1 MKKYLLL
8 LILFL
13 FIQFGFSQ
21 TQTVTATVTPTS
33 FEETTSITIT
43 FSGSSINEAT
53 WGVTGNALYLWAWSF
68 DLNDLNNMD
77 CPTNGTWTVSNEA
90 NRLIYNNSN
99 DTYSITFVPQTFYN
113 RVGIGRIG
121 FLLKPKNGTGTNGN
135 NKSQDFTI
143 EVGAFQVNLTAPLQ
157 NSTTILSSGA
167 SRSVTATNTNGTAN
181 YVLKSN
187 GTTLNSATG
196 VSSYN
201 YNHTNIT
208 SNQYYALE
216 VTQGTTTVTKN
227 FTVLVNPT
235 TVSVAMPNGL
245 VNGINYNT
253 SDNTKATLVLDA
265 PLKDFVYVAGSFNN
279 WNPTSSYAMK
289 KDPTSG
295 KFWLELTGL
304 GAGTNYSYQ
313 YWVVKQAP
321 TIANTPTLVK
331 VADPCSTTVLSP
343 WDDSTIP
350 ATSYPNLPTYPAGQE
365 REVTLLKTG
374 QTPYD
379 WQATNFIKPNKDKLV
394 VYELLIRDF
403 DANRNFQDVINR
415 IQYFKDLGINAIEL
429 MPVMEFEGNESWGYN
444 TAFHMALDKFY
455 GTPEKFKQLVD
466 VCHQNGIAIILDI
479 AFNHAFGRNPMVRMW
494 MNDPDGDG
502 WGPPSSENPYFNT
515 VAKHSYSVG
524 EDFNHASTFT
534 RDYVKQTI
542 KHWITE
548 YKIDGFRWDL
558 TKGFTQSCSAGDQTC
573 TNARQQDR
581 IDVLK
586 EYADYSWSL
595 DNDHYVIFEHL
606 GGDVE
611 EREWANYR
619 IGEGKGIMMWG
630 ELFTQYKELA
640 LGFSGQNIS
649 RMSHKHI
656 SRDFAGKR
664 LLGYP
669 ESHDKDRL
677 MYEAITYGNTSGTL
691 PVRNN
696 LTNALNRMGA
706 IGATSILVPGPK
718 MIWHFGELGSSQS
731 IYTCVNGTV
740 NDESSTIAGD
750 CKLDTKEQVQWTQN
764 WLSNPTRASIL
775 SDWSKMIKLKTNE
788 PVFVGDHTMSTDG
801 SNFKQRIHIFDNNL
815 ASNQLKYVVVLANFD
830 TSNATINPNFPTTGY
845 TYPMTWYDLMDN
857 NTPVT
862 ITSATDLITVNAGK
876 FRVYGNQPSTLS
888 SEDFNAFKPEI
899 SIYPNPVKN
908 SFALNQTVNSIE
920 IYTITG
926 QLVANHDSISANQEI
941 NVENLGA
948 GIYLVKIKDIHNV
961 YQTKKIVVE

>member
-1 MKKYLLL
+1 MKKSVLL
-8 LILFL
+8 LIFSL

-21 TQTVTATVTPTS
+21 TQTVTATVTPAS

-68 DLNDLNNMD
+68 DLNDLNTMD

-90 NRLIYNNSN
+90 NRLIYNSTN

-121 FLLKPKNGTGTNGN
+121 FLLKAKDGTGNK
-135 NKSQDFTI
+135 KSQDFTN
-143 EVGAFQVNLTAPLQ
+143 EVGVFQVNLTAPLQ

-167 SRSVTATNTNGTAN
+167 SRTITATNTNGTAN

-216 VTQGTTTVTKN
+216 VTQGTTTITKN
-227 FTVLVNPT
+227 FTVLVNPNT
-235 TVSVAMPNGL
+235 TSVAMPAGL

-265 PLKDFVYVAGSFNN
+265 PLKDYVFVSGSFNN
-279 WNPTSSYAMK
+279 WNPSSSYAMK
-289 KDPTSG
+289 KDPISG

-304 GAGTNYSYQ
+304 VAGTNYSYQ
-313 YWVVKQAP
+313 YWVVDETP
-321 TIANTPTLVK
+321 IANTPTLVK

-343 WDDSTIP
+343 WDDPYIP
-350 ATSYPNLPTYPAGQE
+350 NATYPNLPTYPSGQE

-374 QTPYD
+374 QTPYN
-379 WQATNFIKPNKDKLV
+379 WQVANFTKPNKDKLV

-455 GTPEKFKQLVD
+455 GTPEKFKELVD
-466 VCHQNGIAIILDI
+466 VCHQNGIAVILDI

-502 WGPPSSENPYFNT
+502 WGGPSSENPYFNT
-515 VAKHSYSVG
+515 VARHSYSVG
-524 EDFNHASTFT
+524 EDFNHASTLT
-534 RDYVKQTI
+534 RNYVKQTI

-558 TKGFTQSCSAGDQTC
+558 TKGFTQNCTASDQTC

-595 DNDHYVIFEHL
+595 DNNHYVIFEHL
-606 GGDVE
+606 GGDSE
-611 EREWANYR
+611 EQEWANYR

-640 LGFSGQNIS
+640 LGFSGQSIS
-649 RMSHKHI
+649 RMSHTN
-656 SRDFAGKR
+656 RGFTGKR

-677 MYEAITYGNTSGTL
+677 MYEAITYGNTSGTM

-731 IYTCVNGTV
+731 IYTCANGSV
-740 NDESSTIAGD
+740 NDESNTIPGD

-788 PVFVGDHTMSTDG
+788 PVFVGDHTMSTDA

-830 TSNATINPNFPTTGY
+830 TSNTTINPNFPTTGY

-857 NTPVT
+857 NNPVT
-862 ITSATDLITVNAGK
+862 ISSATALMTVNAGK
-876 FRVYGNQPSTLS
+876 FRVFGNQPSTLS

-908 SFALNQTVNSIE
+908 SFAINQAVSSVE
-920 IYTITG
+920 VYTITG
-926 QLVANHDSISANQEI
+926 QLVASYNSVAANQELLI
-941 NVENLGA
+941 DGLES
-948 GIYLVKIKDIHNV
+948 GIYLVKLMDQNNFI
-961 YQTKKIVVE
+961 QTKKIVIE

>member
-1 MKKYLLL
+1 MKKLLL
-8 LILFL
+8 YI
-13 FIQFGFSQ
+13 FIFISICVTQAQVTITPSSFNVGDPITITVSTAAQSCNQMGTSPAKVYMHAGIGNDTNAFGFS
-21 TQTVTATVTPTS
+21 V
-33 FEETTSITIT
+33 I
-43 FSGSSINEAT
+43 GN
-53 WGVTGNALYLWAWSF
+53 WGI
-68 DLNDLNNMD
+68 DNNVGLM
-77 CPTNGTWTVSNEA
+77 TNNGNGTW
-90 NRLIYNNSN
+90 
-99 DTYSITFVPQTFYN
+99 SITLTPSVYFGLNATQQANATKLGMVFRNANGSQTLKLPPACGDFIFN
-113 RVGIGRIG
+113 VG
-121 FLLKPKNGTGTNGN
+121 T
-135 NKSQDFTI
+135 
-143 EVGAFQVNLTAPLQ
+143 FQVNLTAPLN
-157 NSTTILSSGA
+157 NSSTIINLGGNLNI
-167 SRSVTATNTNGTAN
+167 TATNTGGTAN
-181 YVLKSN
+181 YNLKANGISINTSSTSN
-187 GTTLNSATG
+187 Y
-196 VSSYN
+196 VF
-201 YNHTNIT
+201 NHTNIT
-208 SNQYYALE
+208 ANTSYELE
-216 VTQGTTTVTKN
+216 VTSGGSTITGR
-227 FTVLVNPT
+227 FTVVVIPT
-235 TVSVAMPNGL
+235 VVSQSIPVGL
-245 VNGINYNT
+245 ENGINYNA

-265 PLKDFVYVAGSFNN
+265 PFKDFVYVAGSFNN

-304 GAGTNYSYQ
+304 VAGTNYSYQ
-313 YWVVKQAP
+313 YWVVDQTP
-321 TIANTPTLVK
+321 IANSPALVK
-331 VADPCSTTVLSP
+331 IADPCSTTVLSP

-350 ATSYPNLPTYPAGQE
+350 ATSYPNLPTYPTGQE

-374 QTPYD
+374 QTPYN
-379 WQATNFIKPNKDKLV
+379 WQVANFTKPNKDKLV

-415 IQYFKDLGINAIEL
+415 IQYFKDLGINAIQL
-429 MPVMEFEGNESWGYN
+429 MPIMEFEGNESWGYN
-444 TAFHMALDKFY
+444 TSFHMALDKFY

-502 WGPPSSENPYFNT
+502 WGGPSSENPYFNT
-515 VAKHSYSVG
+515 VARHSYSVG

-558 TKGFTQSCSAGDQTC
+558 TKGFTQNCTASDQGC
-573 TNARQQDR
+573 TNNRQQDR

-611 EREWANYR
+611 EQEWANYR
-619 IGEGKGIMMWG
+619 LSEGKGIMMWG

-640 LGFSGQNIS
+640 LGFSGQSIS
-649 RMSHKHI
+649 RMSHT
-656 SRDFAGKR
+656 SRGFTGKR

-669 ESHDKDRL
+669 ESHDKDRV

-718 MIWHFGELGSSQS
+718 MIWHFGELGNSQS
-731 IYTCVNGTV
+731 IYTCFDGSV
-740 NDESSTIAGD
+740 NDESATIAGD
-750 CKLDTKEQVQWTQN
+750 CKLDKKQQVQWTGN
-764 WLSNPTRASIL
+764 WLADARRTSIL
-775 SDWSKMIKLKTNE
+775 SDWSKMIKLKTSE
-788 PVFVGDHTMSTDG
+788 PVFVGNHTMSTDG
-801 SNFKQRIHIFDNNL
+801 SNFKQRIHIFDTSL

-830 TSNATINPNFPTTGY
+830 TSNTTINPDFPTNGY

-862 ITSATDLITVNAGK
+862 ISSATALMTINAGK
-876 FRVYGNQPSTLS
+876 FRVFGNQPSTLS

-908 SFALNQTVNSIE
+908 SFAINQTVNSIE

-941 NVENLGA
+941 NVENLGT
-948 GIYLVKIKDIHNV
+948 GIYLVKIKDINNV

>member
-1 MKKYLLL
+1 MKKSLLY
-8 LILFL
+8 I
-13 FIQFGFSQ
+13 FIFISICVTQAQVTITPSSFNVGDPITITVSTAAQSCNQMGTSPSKVYMHAGIGNDTNAFGFS
-21 TQTVTATVTPTS
+21 V
-33 FEETTSITIT
+33 I
-43 FSGSSINEAT
+43 GN
-53 WGVTGNALYLWAWSF
+53 WGI
-68 DLNDLNNMD
+68 DNNVGLM
-77 CPTNGTWTVSNEA
+77 TNNGNGTW
-90 NRLIYNNSN
+90 
-99 DTYSITFVPQTFYN
+99 SITLTPSVYFGLNATQQANATKLGMVFRNANGSQTLKLPPACGDFIFN
-113 RVGIGRIG
+113 VG
-121 FLLKPKNGTGTNGN
+121 T
-135 NKSQDFTI
+135 
-143 EVGAFQVNLTAPLQ
+143 FQVNLTAPLN
-157 NSTTILSSGA
+157 NSSTIINSGGNLNI
-167 SRSVTATNTNGTAN
+167 TATNTGGTAN
-181 YVLKSN
+181 YNLKANGISINTSSTSN
-187 GTTLNSATG
+187 YAF
-196 VSSYN
+196 
-201 YNHTNIT
+201 NHTNIT
-208 SNQYYALE
+208 ANTNYELDVTLGGSTITRRFSVVIIPSVVSQSIPVGLE
-216 VTQGTTTVTKN
+216 
-227 FTVLVNPT
+227 
-235 TVSVAMPNGL
+235 
-245 VNGINYNT
+245 NGINYNT

-304 GAGTNYSYQ
+304 VAGTNYSYQ
-313 YWVVKQAP
+313 YWVVDQTP
-321 TIANTPTLVK
+321 IANSPALVK

-343 WDDSTIP
+343 WDDIDIPNST
-350 ATSYPNLPTYPAGQE
+350 YPNLPSYPAGQE

-444 TAFHMALDKFY
+444 TSFHMALDKFY

-466 VCHQNGIAIILDI
+466 VCHQNGIAVILDI

-494 MNDPDGDG
+494 MNDSDGDG
-502 WGPPSSENPYFNT
+502 WGSPSSENPYFNT

-558 TKGFTQSCSAGDQTC
+558 TKGFTQNCTASDQTC
-573 TNARQQDR
+573 TNNRQQDR
-581 IDVLK
+581 IDILK

-606 GGDVE
+606 GGDIE

-619 IGEGKGIMMWG
+619 LSEGKGIMMWG

-640 LGFSGQNIS
+640 LGFSGQSIS
-649 RMSHKHI
+649 RMSHT
-656 SRDFAGKR
+656 SRGFTGKR

-669 ESHDKDRL
+669 ESHDKDRV

-718 MIWHFGELGSSQS
+718 MIWHFGELGNSQS
-731 IYTCVNGTV
+731 IYTCFDGSV
-740 NDESSTIAGD
+740 NDESATIAGD
-750 CKLDTKEQVQWTQN
+750 CKLDKKQQVQWTGN
-764 WLSNPTRASIL
+764 WLADARRTSIL
-775 SDWSKMIKLKTNE
+775 SDWSKMIKLKTSE

-830 TSNATINPNFPTTGY
+830 TSNTTINPNFPTTGY

-857 NTPVT
+857 NTPVS
-862 ITSATDLITVNAGK
+862 ITSATALMTVNAGK
-876 FRVYGNQPSTLS
+876 FRIFGNQPSTLS
-888 SEDFNAFKPEI
+888 SEDFNAFKTEI

-908 SFALNQTVNSIE
+908 SFALNQTVNGIE

-926 QLVANHDSISANQEI
+926 QLVANYNSISANQEI
-941 NVENLGA
+941 NVENLGT

>member
-1 MKKYLLL
+1 M
-8 LILFL
+8 
-13 FIQFGFSQ
+13 
-21 TQTVTATVTPTS
+21 
-33 FEETTSITIT
+33 
-43 FSGSSINEAT
+43 
-53 WGVTGNALYLWAWSF
+53 
-68 DLNDLNNMD
+68 
-77 CPTNGTWTVSNEA
+77 
-90 NRLIYNNSN
+90 
-99 DTYSITFVPQTFYN
+99 
-113 RVGIGRIG
+113 
-121 FLLKPKNGTGTNGN
+121 
-135 NKSQDFTI
+135 
-143 EVGAFQVNLTAPLQ
+143 
-157 NSTTILSSGA
+157 
-167 SRSVTATNTNGTAN
+167 
-181 YVLKSN
+181 
-187 GTTLNSATG
+187 
-196 VSSYN
+196 
-201 YNHTNIT
+201 
-208 SNQYYALE
+208 E

-227 FTVLVNPT
+227 FTVLVNQT
-235 TVSVAMPNGL
+235 TTSVAMPNEL

-253 SDNTKATLVLDA
+253 SDNTKATLVLEA
-265 PLKDFVYVAGSFNN
+265 PLKDYVFVAGSFNN

-313 YWVVKQAP
+313 YWVVDQTP
-321 TIANTPTLVK
+321 IANTPTLVK

-343 WDDSTIP
+343 WDDPDIP
-350 ATSYPNLPTYPAGQE
+350 NATYPNLPPYPAGQE

-374 QTPYD
+374 QTPYN
-379 WQATNFIKPNKDKLV
+379 WQVANFSKPNKDKLV

-466 VCHQNGIAIILDI
+466 VCHQNGIAVILDI

-558 TKGFTQSCSAGDQTC
+558 TKGFTQNCTASDQGC

-586 EYADYSWSL
+586 GYADYSWSL

-606 GGDVE
+606 GGNSE
-611 EREWANYR
+611 EQEWANYR
-619 IGEGKGIMMWG
+619 LSEGKGIMMWG
-630 ELFTQYKELA
+630 EMFTQYKELA
-640 LGFSGQNIS
+640 LGFSGQSIS
-649 RMSHKHI
+649 NMSHI
-656 SRDFAGKR
+656 NRGFAGKR

-830 TSNATINPNFPTTGY
+830 TSNTTINPNFPTTGY

-857 NTPVT
+857 NNPVT
-862 ITSATDLITVNAGK
+862 INSATALITVNAGK
-876 FRVYGNQPSTLS
+876 FRVFGNQPSTLN

-908 SFALNQTVNSIE
+908 SFAINQAVSSVE
-920 IYTITG
+920 VYTITG
-926 QLVANHDSISANQEI
+926 QLVASYNSVAANQEI

-948 GIYLVKIKDIHNV
+948 GIYLVKIKDIQNV
-961 YQTKKIVVE
+961 YQTKKIVIE

>member
-1 MKKYLLL
+1 MKKSVLL
-8 LILFL
+8 LIFSL

-21 TQTVTATVTPTS
+21 TQTVTATVTPAS

-68 DLNDLNNMD
+68 DLNDLNTMD

-90 NRLIYNNSN
+90 NRLIYNSTN

-121 FLLKPKNGTGTNGN
+121 FLLKAKDGTGNK
-135 NKSQDFTI
+135 KSQDFTN
-143 EVGAFQVNLTAPLQ
+143 EVGVFQVNLTAPLQ

-167 SRSVTATNTNGTAN
+167 SRTITATNTNGTAN

-216 VTQGTTTVTKN
+216 VTQGTTTITKN
-227 FTVLVNPT
+227 FTVLVNPNT
-235 TVSVAMPNGL
+235 TSVAMPAGL

-265 PLKDFVYVAGSFNN
+265 PLKDYVFVSGSFNN
-279 WNPTSSYAMK
+279 WNPSSSYAMK
-289 KDPTSG
+289 KDPISG

-304 GAGTNYSYQ
+304 VAGTNYSYQ
-313 YWVVKQAP
+313 YWVVDETP
-321 TIANTPTLVK
+321 IANTPTLVK

-343 WDDSTIP
+343 WDDPYIP
-350 ATSYPNLPTYPAGQE
+350 NATYPNLPTYPSGQE

-374 QTPYD
+374 QTPYN
-379 WQATNFIKPNKDKLV
+379 WQVANFTKPNKDKLV

-455 GTPEKFKQLVD
+455 GTPEKFKELVD
-466 VCHQNGIAIILDI
+466 VCHQNGIAVILDI

-502 WGPPSSENPYFNT
+502 WGGPSSENPYFNT
-515 VAKHSYSVG
+515 VARHSYSVG
-524 EDFNHASTFT
+524 EDFNHASTLT
-534 RDYVKQTI
+534 RNYVKQTI

-558 TKGFTQSCSAGDQTC
+558 TKGFTQNCTASDQTC

-586 EYADYSWSL
+586 EYADYSWTL

-606 GGDVE
+606 GSDAE
-611 EREWANYR
+611 EQEWANYR

-649 RMSHKHI
+649 RMSHN
-656 SRDFAGKR
+656 SRGFTGKR

-669 ESHDKDRL
+669 ESHDKDRV
-677 MYEAITYGNTSGTL
+677 MYEAITYGNTSGTM

-718 MIWHFGELGSSQS
+718 MIWHFGELGNNQS
-731 IYTCVNGTV
+731 IYTCFDGSV
-740 NDESSTIAGD
+740 NDESATIAGD
-750 CKLDTKEQVQWTQN
+750 CKLDKKQQVQWTQN
-764 WLSNPTRASIL
+764 WLSDPTRAAIL
-775 SDWSKMIKLKTNE
+775 SDWSKLIKLKTTE
-788 PVFVGDHTMSTDG
+788 PVFIGDHTISTDG
-801 SNFKQRIHIFDNNL
+801 SNFKQRIYINNDNL
-815 ASNQLKYVVVLANFD
+815 TTAQLKNVVVLANFD
-830 TSNATINPNFPTTGY
+830 TNNATINPNFPTTGY

-857 NTPVT
+857 NNPVAISSPTAVMT
-862 ITSATDLITVNAGK
+862 INAGK
-876 FRVYGNQPSTLS
+876 FRVFGNQPSTLS

-908 SFALNQTVNSIE
+908 SFAINQAVSSVE
-920 IYTITG
+920 VYTITG
-926 QLVANHDSISANQEI
+926 QLVANYYSVAANQELLI
-941 NVENLGA
+941 NGLES
-948 GIYLVKIKDIHNV
+948 GIYLVKLKDQNNFI
-961 YQTKKIVVE
+961 QTKKIVIE

>member
-1 MKKYLLL
+1 MKKSVLL
-8 LILFL
+8 LIFSL

-21 TQTVTATVTPTS
+21 TQTVTATVTPAS

-68 DLNDLNNMD
+68 DLNDLNTMD

-90 NRLIYNNSN
+90 NRLIYNSTN

-121 FLLKPKNGTGTNGN
+121 FLLKAKDGTGNK
-135 NKSQDFTI
+135 KSQDFTN
-143 EVGAFQVNLTAPLQ
+143 EVGVFQVNLTAPLQ

-167 SRSVTATNTNGTAN
+167 SHTITATNTNGTAN

-216 VTQGTTTVTKN
+216 VTQGTTTITKN
-227 FTVLVNPT
+227 FTVLVNPNT
-235 TVSVAMPNGL
+235 TSVAMPAGL

-265 PLKDFVYVAGSFNN
+265 PLKDYVFVSGSFNN
-279 WNPTSSYAMK
+279 WNPSSSYAMK

-304 GAGTNYSYQ
+304 VAGTNYSYQ
-313 YWVVKQAP
+313 YWVVDETP
-321 TIANTPTLVK
+321 IANTPTLVK

-343 WDDSTIP
+343 WDDPYIP
-350 ATSYPNLPTYPAGQE
+350 NATYPNLPTYPSGQE

-374 QTPYD
+374 QTPYN
-379 WQATNFIKPNKDKLV
+379 WQVANFTKPNKDKLV

-455 GTPEKFKQLVD
+455 GTPEKFKELVD
-466 VCHQNGIAIILDI
+466 VCHQNGIAVILDI

-502 WGPPSSENPYFNT
+502 WGGPSSENPYFNT
-515 VAKHSYSVG
+515 VARHSYSVG
-524 EDFNHASTFT
+524 EDFNHASTLT
-534 RDYVKQTI
+534 RNYVKQTI

-558 TKGFTQSCSAGDQTC
+558 TKGFTQNCTASDQTC

-586 EYADYSWSL
+586 EYADYSWTL

-606 GGDVE
+606 GSDAE
-611 EREWANYR
+611 EQEWANYR

-649 RMSHKHI
+649 RMSHN
-656 SRDFAGKR
+656 SRGFTGKR

-677 MYEAITYGNTSGTL
+677 MYEAITYGNTSGTM

-718 MIWHFGELGSSQS
+718 MIWHFGELGNNQS
-731 IYTCVNGTV
+731 IYTCFDGSV
-740 NDESSTIAGD
+740 NDESATIAGD
-750 CKLDTKEQVQWTQN
+750 CKLDKKQQVQWTQN
-764 WLSNPTRASIL
+764 WLSDPTRAAIL
-775 SDWSKMIKLKTNE
+775 SDWSKLIKLKTTE
-788 PVFVGDHTMSTDG
+788 PVFIGDHTISTDG
-801 SNFKQRIHIFDNNL
+801 SNFKQRIYINNDNL
-815 ASNQLKYVVVLANFD
+815 TTAQLKNVVVLANFD
-830 TSNATINPNFPTTGY
+830 TNNATINPNFPTTGY

-857 NTPVT
+857 NNPVAISSPTAVMT
-862 ITSATDLITVNAGK
+862 INAGK
-876 FRVYGNQPSTLS
+876 FRVFGNQPSTLS

-908 SFALNQTVNSIE
+908 SFAINQAVSSVE
-920 IYTITG
+920 VYTITG
-926 QLVANHDSISANQEI
+926 QLVANYYSVAANQELLI
-941 NVENLGA
+941 NGLES
-948 GIYLVKIKDIHNV
+948 GIYLVKLKDQNNFI
-961 YQTKKIVVE
+961 QTKKIVIE

>member
-1 MKKYLLL
+1 MKKSLLYI
-8 LILFL
+8 LI
-13 FIQFGFSQ
+13 FISSCFTHAQVTITPSSFNVGDPITITVSTAAQSCNQMGTSPSKVYMHAGIGNDTNAFGFS
-21 TQTVTATVTPTS
+21 V
-33 FEETTSITIT
+33 I
-43 FSGSSINEAT
+43 GN
-53 WGVTGNALYLWAWSF
+53 WGI
-68 DLNDLNNMD
+68 DNNVGLM
-77 CPTNGTWTVSNEA
+77 TNNGNGTW
-90 NRLIYNNSN
+90 
-99 DTYSITFVPQTFYN
+99 SITLTPSVYFGLNATQQANATKLGMVFRNANGSQTLKLPPACGDFIFN
-113 RVGIGRIG
+113 VG
-121 FLLKPKNGTGTNGN
+121 T
-135 NKSQDFTI
+135 
-143 EVGAFQVNLTAPLQ
+143 FQVNLTAPLN
-157 NSTTILSSGA
+157 NSSTIINSGGNLNI
-167 SRSVTATNTNGTAN
+167 TATNTGGTASYN
-181 YVLKSN
+181 LKAN
-187 GTTLNSATG
+187 GISINTSST
-196 VSSYN
+196 SSYAF
-201 YNHTNIT
+201 NHTNIT
-208 SNQYYALE
+208 SNTSYELE
-216 VTQGTTTVTKN
+216 VTSGGSTITRRFSVVVIPTVISQAI
-227 FTVLVNPT
+227 P
-235 TVSVAMPNGL
+235 AGL
-245 VNGINYNT
+245 ENGINYNT

-304 GAGTNYSYQ
+304 VAGTNYSYQ
-313 YWVVKQAP
+313 YWVVDQTP
-321 TIANTPTLVK
+321 IANSPALVK

-343 WDDSTIP
+343 WDDPSIP
-350 ATSYPNLPTYPAGQE
+350 SITYPNLPVYPSGQE

-374 QTPYD
+374 QTPYN
-379 WQATNFIKPNKDKLV
+379 WQVANFTKTNKDKLV

-455 GTPEKFKQLVD
+455 GTPEKFKELVD
-466 VCHQNGIAIILDI
+466 VCHQNGIAVILDI

-502 WGPPSSENPYFNT
+502 WGGPSSENPYFNT
-515 VAKHSYSVG
+515 VARHSYSVG
-524 EDFNHASTFT
+524 EDFNHASTLT
-534 RDYVKQTI
+534 RNYVKQTI

-558 TKGFTQSCSAGDQTC
+558 TKGFTQNCTASDQTC

-595 DNDHYVIFEHL
+595 DNNHYVIFEHL
-606 GGDVE
+606 GGDSE
-611 EREWANYR
+611 EQEWANYR

-649 RMSHKHI
+649 RMSHT
-656 SRDFAGKR
+656 SRGFTGKR

-669 ESHDKDRL
+669 ESHDKDRV
-677 MYEAITYGNTSGTL
+677 MYEAITYGNTSGTM

-731 IYTCVNGTV
+731 IYTCANGSV
-740 NDESSTIAGD
+740 NDESNTIPGD

-788 PVFVGDHTMSTDG
+788 PVFVGDHTMSTDA

-830 TSNATINPNFPTTGY
+830 TNNATINPNFPTTGY

-857 NTPVT
+857 NNPVAISSPTAVMT
-862 ITSATDLITVNAGK
+862 INAGK
-876 FRVYGNQPSTLS
+876 FRVFGNQPSTLS

-899 SIYPNPVKN
+899 NIYPNPVKN
-908 SFALNQTVNSIE
+908 SFAINQAVSSVE
-920 IYTITG
+920 VYTITG
-926 QLVANHDSISANQEI
+926 QLVANYYSVAANQELLI
-941 NVENLGA
+941 NGLES
-948 GIYLVKIKDIHNV
+948 GIYLVKLKDQNNFI
-961 YQTKKIVVE
+961 QTKKIVIE